1 MEFLIDKKFWNK
13 VVKKLPATYAL
24 WLKNNL
30 KQTHFEEEKY
40 FVEKKDNSEL
50 WGYRTETK
58 YRKKN
63 MGWKLRRDFVLNI
76 SNKEIYQGFL
86 YKQCFAFPPDIKEN
100 HIPIEKIILEI
111 LIQEYGLSESV
122 LYEGEYIIEQGQ
134 NIEFIEKGFVYLI
147 RNDDI
152 YKIGITDNLLRRFN
166 QLKPDEILNVV
177 RCSNYENLEKDLHKK
192 FKKNRIP
199 QTEYFRLNQNQIEE
213 VNIAMTK
220 GADF

>member
-13 VVKKLPATYAL
+13 VIKKLPASYAL

-63 MGWKLRRDFVLNI
+63 MGWRLRRDFILNI
-76 SNKEIYQGFL
+76 SNEEIYQGFL
-86 YKQCFAFPPDIKEN
+86 YKQCFAFPPEIKEN
-100 HIPIEKIILEI
+100 HIPIEKVILEI

-122 LYEGEYIIEQGQ
+122 LYEGKELIEIANNDLG
-134 NIEFIEKGFVYLI
+134 EKVLKGFVYLI
-147 RNDDI
+147 RNEDI
-152 YKIGITDNLLRRFN
+152 FKIGITDNLLRRFN
-166 QLKPDEILNVV
+166 QLKPD
-177 RCSNYENLEKDLHKK
+177 
-192 FKKNRIP
+192 
-199 QTEYFRLNQNQIEE
+199 
-213 VNIAMTK
+213 
-220 GADF
+220 